1 MKYFSQLGYH
11 SNEIVKFAAASGIFS
26 LLLKCGEVIHFTP
39 QDPEHFRAWL
49 IEKNIEDI
57 KSEKQQ
63 REFLGTSI

>member
-1 MKYFSQLGYH
+1 MEYFPQLGHH

-57 KSEKQQ
+57 KSEKRP
-63 REFLGTSI
+63 REFLRTSI